1 MTNQPP
7 TSFLNGVDDTVVS
20 RVYGHLWGK
29 GSSTETRLLLI
40 VGLVIGLQVAVQI
53 IRRTS
58 EWLILKRKIH
68 QKQYPRLL
76 RARQPK
82 FTTISRLVVSTLIFA
97 LYFFA
102 FGLILQEFGVNLTAY
117 LAGASIIGL
126 AISFGSQGLV
136 QDIVSGMTLIFC
148 DAMDVGDLVEIAS
161 VNIIVIGRVEEIGL
175 RFTTLVNFLHQKVM
189 IPNRNI
195 GTVSRFPPGGVD
207 AYGNVKIPS
216 GVDPQKV
223 VQIVGDEAKGMWEQ
237 FGAIILSEPMIGGVE
252 KARGSGW
259 SFFRVHFKILPGQGG
274 LIEKT
279 FRLRVVSAMK
289 AFDPDYAEWQ
299 VPVTYRAL
307 TAEEKLIP
315 VLPLAKHGMPLKR
328 LKDTDQLIA
337 QRHVDDPTGVLAS
350 SSRPPFA
357 AAPLPIRKIK
367 I

>member
-1 MTNQPP
+1 M
-7 TSFLNGVDDTVVS
+7 
-20 RVYGHLWGK
+20 
-29 GSSTETRLLLI
+29 
-40 VGLVIGLQVAVQI
+40 
-53 IRRTS
+53 
-58 EWLILKRKIH
+58 
-68 QKQYPRLL
+68 
-76 RARQPK
+76 
-82 FTTISRLVVSTLIFA
+82 
-97 LYFFA
+97 
-102 FGLILQEFGVNLTAY
+102 NLTAY

-161 VNIIVIGRVEEIGL
+161 VNTIVIGRVEEIGL
-175 RFTTLVNFLHQKVM
+175 RFTTLINFLHQKVL

-207 AYGNVKIPS
+207 AYGNVKIPA
-216 GVDPQKV
+216 GVDAQKV

-252 KARGSGW
+252 KARGGGW

-289 AFDPDYAEWQ
+289 AFDPNYAEWQ

-307 TAEEKLIP
+307 TAEEKPIP
-315 VLPLAKHGMPLKR
+315 GLPSAKHRVPMERVNVMAEPTAPLG
-328 LKDTDQLIA
+328 TNES
-337 QRHVDDPTGVLAS
+337 PGVLAAS
-350 SSRPPFA
+350 SHPTFA
-357 AAPLPIRKIK
+357 AAPLHPRKSEI
-367 I
+367 

>member
-1 MTNQPP
+1 MTNQPS
-7 TSFLNGVDDTVVS
+7 TSFLHSVDDTVVG
-20 RVYGHLWGK
+20 RIYGHFSGK
-29 GSSTETRLLLI
+29 GSSTEMRLLFI
-40 VGLVIGLQVAVQI
+40 VGLVIVVQVMVKL
-53 IRRTS
+53 IRLTS
-58 EWLILKRKIH
+58 EWLILKRKSH
-68 QKQYPRLL
+68 QKDYPRLL
-76 RARQPK
+76 RTRQPK
-82 FTTISRLVVSTLIFA
+82 FITISRLIANALIFV
-97 LYFFA
+97 LYFLA

-161 VNIIVIGRVEEIGL
+161 SNTIVIGRVEEIGL
-175 RFTTLVNFLHQKVM
+175 RFTTLVNFLHQKVL

-207 AYGNVKIPS
+207 AYGNVKIPA
-216 GVDPQKV
+216 GVDPQKA

-237 FGAIILSEPMIGGVE
+237 FGAIILSEPMIGEVE
-252 KARGSGW
+252 KARGGGW

-289 AFDPDYAEWQ
+289 AFDPNYAEWQ

-307 TAEEKLIP
+307 TVEEKPIP
-315 VLPLAKHGMPLKR
+315 ALPSVKRGLPLEHANVIDEPVVAR
-328 LKDTDQLIA
+328 VASDA
-337 QRHVDDPTGVLAS
+337 PGVLAATS
-350 SSRPPFA
+350 HPAFA
-357 AAPLPIRKIK
+357 ATPLHPWKSEI
-367 I
+367 